1 MALVVLYLLNQATL
15 MSPGQDQ
22 TNVYIYIYI
31 YIYIKLRKLSINSN
45 KTNAEKLKEGM
56 KGLKQL
62 HHNLKGLL
70 GIIQIK

>member
-31 YIYIKLRKLSINSN
+31 YIKLRKLSISSN